1 MRTAAG
7 LLTLMT
13 AIAIGMPP
21 RLLGQDTVALM
32 EQLKSSEEKQRSK
45 AARELGK
52 SGDPA
57 VVSALAE
64 AVHDSSVNVRRE
76 VAVALASI
84 RVPESLEGLIT
95 ATRDGDSRTRVLA
108 IQGLVGYY
116 TGHTPTIGFTGFW
129 KRVGQRIRDRFA
141 EENVRVDPGTDID
154 PRVASA
160 LIEALNDERFPEA
173 QRQAADG
180 LGILTARQAVQDLVK
195 AAYSPDERL
204 ALEALNALA
213 KIKDRT
219 AGPQLLN
226 LLDTTNAEVKRE
238 AAVTVGVLRVR
249 DALPKLQAFY
259 ENSSDRRLRE
269 KSLEGLAYLGDP
281 VSAPLFMRAL
291 WSNNKKLRTSAAEGL
306 ARAGVRETLPEL
318 EKAVQVERD
327 AGVRLAMQFA
337 VTALG
342 RDDFLS
348 AIISE
353 LSDRHRDAA
362 HSYLVELARDRI
374 GVGRLY
380 PYLNSRDAGVR
391 RGLCT
396 VLMHAG
402 DSSSIEHLER
412 LTRDSNHDV
421 ATEAF
426 RALRA
431 VRARTATTA
440 PAG

>member
-1 MRTAAG
+1 MRAIGGLFILLAVLPAAAG
-7 LLTLMT
+7 LQLAAQEASPLTK
-13 AIAIGMPP
+13 
-21 RLLGQDTVALM
+21 
-32 EQLKSSEEKQRSK
+32 QLRSPEEKQRSR

-57 VVSALAE
+57 VVPALVE
-64 AVHDSSVNVRRE
+64 AVQDPSVKVRRE
-76 VAVALASI
+76 VVVALASI
-84 RVPESLEGLIT
+84 RVPESLDGLIT

-108 IQGLVGYY
+108 LQGLVGYY

-141 EENVRVDPGTDID
+141 EENVRVDPGTDVE
-154 PRVASA
+154 PRVISA

-173 QRQAADG
+173 QRQAADA
-180 LGILTARQAVQDLVK
+180 LGILNAQQGVQDLVK
-195 AAYSPDERL
+195 AAYSPHERL

-213 KIKDRT
+213 KIKDRM

-238 AAVTVGVLRVR
+238 AAVTVGILRAR

-259 ENSSDRRLRE
+259 ENSTDRRLRE
-269 KSLEGLAYLGDP
+269 KALEGLAYLGDP
-281 VSAPLFMRAL
+281 VSTPLFIKAL
-291 WSNNKKLRTSAAEGL
+291 WSGDKSLRTSAAEGL
-306 ARAGVRETLPEL
+306 ARTGDRQTLAEL
-318 EKAVQVERD
+318 EKAIHVERD
-327 AGVRLAMQFA
+327 AGVRMAMQFA
-337 VTALG
+337 ITALG

-348 AIISE
+348 TLISE
-353 LSDRHRDAA
+353 LSGHRRDAA
-362 HSYLVELARDRI
+362 HTYLVELARDRI
-374 GVGRLY
+374 GVDRLY

-396 VLMHAG
+396 VLMHVG
-402 DSSSIEHLER
+402 DASSIEHLER

-440 PAG
+440 PAA